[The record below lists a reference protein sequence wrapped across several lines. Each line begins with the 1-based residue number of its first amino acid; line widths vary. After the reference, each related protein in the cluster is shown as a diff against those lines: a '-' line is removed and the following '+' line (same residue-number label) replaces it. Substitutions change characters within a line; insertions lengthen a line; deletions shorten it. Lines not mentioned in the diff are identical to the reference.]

1 MSQPVSIPK
10 FDGFLR
16 PVLLALEAL
25 GGSASISEIDDHV
38 AQQLMLGPEAVV
50 RQPVRRFTRF
60 RWLMLQAPRSTLK
73 TAPQ

>member
-25 GGSASISEIDDHV
+25 GGSASISEINDHV
-38 AQQLMLGPEAVV
+38 AQQLMLGPEALGQV
-50 RQPVRRFTRF
+50 
-60 RWLMLQAPRSTLK
+60 
-73 TAPQ
+73 